1 MSCQA
6 STPLWLLL
14 IALVCILNS
23 QCTLSSRARTSPS
36 TMGRKIEEENVL
48 YLMEGPPIISESLQG
63 TLGQLPCNVT
73 PPILDDRLAL
83 VIWFKVGLKT
93 PIYSVDTR
101 DSSYTEGTHWSD
113 EFYRDRL
120 SFTVEGGTGTLEI
133 AKTRPE
139 DTGEY
144 RCRVDFQK
152 SPTRNSKVNL
162 TVITPP
168 ESIIILDSKGAT
180 IKDYKLGPYNEGSVI
195 NITCVAVG

>member
-1 MSCQA
+1 MSMHV
-6 STPLWLLL
+6 ST
-14 IALVCILNS
+14 
-23 QCTLSSRARTSPS
+23 
-36 TMGRKIEEENVL
+36 
-48 YLMEGPPIISESLQG
+48 GPPVLSESIQG
-63 TLGQLPCNVT
+63 TIGRLPCNVT
-73 PPILDDRLAL
+73 PPILEDRVAL

-101 DSSYTEGTHWSD
+101 DSNFSDGTHWSD
-113 EFYRDRL
+113 ETYRDRL
-120 SFTVEGGTGTLEI
+120 SFSVEGRSGTLAI
-133 AKTRPE
+133 KKTRQE

-180 IKDYKLGPYNEGSVI
+180 IKDYKLGPYNEGAVI
-195 NITCVAVG
+195 NITCVVVGGTSIWSSIKNEFNTYKAPIR